1 MNEHIDSSHRA
12 EASTIRLASQLLE
25 QLKDDPL
32 KGQWMVEAW
41 APDGERYAS
50 EFFATSVE
58 AELAKALMQYFS
70 IYEEGWEPVAH
81 CDVRPAPQ
89 GTRVILKLE

>member
-1 MNEHIDSSHRA
+1 MKEHIDSSHRA
-12 EASTIRLASQLLE
+12 EASTVRLASQLLE
-25 QLKDDPL
+25 LLKDDPL

-50 EFFATSVE
+50 EFFATSIE
-58 AELAKALMQYFS
+58 AELAKALMQYLS
-70 IYEEGWEPVAH
+70 IHEESWEPVAH

-89 GTRVILKLE
+89 GTRVILTLE

>member
-1 MNEHIDSSHRA
+1 MNENIDSSHRA
-12 EASTIRLASQLLE
+12 EASAVRLASQLLE

-32 KGQWMVEAW
+32 TGQWMVQAW

-58 AELAKALMQYFS
+58 AELAKALMQYLS
-70 IYEEGWEPVAH
+70 IHEEGWGPVAH
-81 CDVRPAPQ
+81 CDVRPAPP
-89 GTRVILKLE
+89 GTRVIIKLE

>member
-1 MNEHIDSSHRA
+1 MKEHIDSSHRA
-12 EASTIRLASQLLE
+12 EASTVRLASQLLE

-50 EFFATSVE
+50 EFFATCVE
-58 AELAKALMQYFS
+58 AVLAKALMQYLS
-70 IYEEGWEPVAH
+70 VHEEGWEPIAH
-81 CDVRPAPQ
+81 CGVRPAP
-89 GTRVILKLE
+89 KEHASS

>member
-1 MNEHIDSSHRA
+1 MNEHIDGSHRA
-12 EASTIRLASQLLE
+12 EASTVRLASQLLE
-25 QLKDDPL
+25 QLQDDPL

-58 AELAKALMQYFS
+58 AELAKALMQYLS
-70 IYEEGWEPVAH
+70 IHEEGAEPIAH
-81 CDVRPAPQ
+81 CKVRPALH

>member
-32 KGQWMVEAW
+32 KGQWIVEAR
-41 APDGERYAS
+41 APDRERYAS
-50 EFFATSVE
+50 EFFATLLVE
-58 AELAKALMQYFS
+58 LSPL
-70 IYEEGWEPVAH
+70 
-81 CDVRPAPQ
+81 
-89 GTRVILKLE
+89 

>member
-1 MNEHIDSSHRA
+1 MNEHIDSRHRR
-12 EASTIRLASQLLE
+12 EASTVRLASQLLE
-25 QLKDDPL
+25 QLKDNPL
-32 KGQWMVEAW
+32 TGQWMVEAW

-58 AELAKALMQYFS
+58 AELAKALMQYLS
-70 IYEEGWEPVAH
+70 IHEAGWEPTAH

-89 GTRVILKLE
+89 GTRVIVNLE